1 VPLHGDSVLL
11 VRSCT
16 TRTLNDDPK
25 LELTFLIDAFIRAV
39 LARTSAAEYVCT
51 YCYRAVQ
58 SESHTTPLP
67 QPFPPERHPTVLREN
82 PDRMRHEH

>member
-1 VPLHGDSVLL
+1 MPLHGDSVLL

-39 LARTSAAEYVCT
+39 LARTSAAEYVLT
-51 YCYRAVQ
+51 ATVWYRA
-58 SESHTTPLP
+58 SLTPLP
-67 QPFPPERHPTVLREN
+67 QPFPPERYPTVLREN